1 MQNPRAQ
8 LPSRD
13 AFSAA
18 VTTSFE
24 VSAGDQHP
32 VQFTLVECNTLL
44 DSEMQE
50 TYSLL
55 FRGPADHPPV
65 QGIYALDNDKLG
77 KLELFLVPIKRD
89 DEGLY
94 FEAIMNHLLKQ

>member
-1 MQNPRAQ
+1 MQHPRAQ

-18 VTTSFE
+18 VTTSFG
-24 VSAGDQHP
+24 VSAGEETP
-32 VQFTLVECNTLL
+32 VEFMLVECNTLL
-44 DSEMQE
+44 DSDTQE

-55 FRGPADHPPV
+55 FRGPADQPPV
-65 QGIYALDNDKLG
+65 QGTYALENDKLG

-89 DEGLY
+89 EQGLY
-94 FEAIMNHLLKQ
+94 FEAVMNHLLSR